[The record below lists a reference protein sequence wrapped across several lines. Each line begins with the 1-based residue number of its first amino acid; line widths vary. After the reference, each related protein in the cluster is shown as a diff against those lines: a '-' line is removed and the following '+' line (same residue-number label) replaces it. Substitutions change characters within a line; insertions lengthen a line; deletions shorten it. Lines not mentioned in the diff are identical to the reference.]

1 MADPLD
7 ELAVVPPAEFVA
19 ARTRIAADLKAAG
32 DTEAAARIAKLRKP
46 NQLHWAINVT
56 VREHPDLAAAW
67 AAAAEHARSASG
79 ADLRPALAA
88 VRDAA
93 AALAKAVGR
102 TASAGDAAQILA
114 QAAADP
120 DLAAA
125 VASGTV
131 GFDVADRPAV
141 RASPGTARS
150 KPKPKPKP
158 KPEPDRTAEL
168 RARAEQAL
176 ADARVARDE
185 AHQHLTQAESDLED
199 AAAELDAA
207 RARLQ
212 QAERDHLAAQR
223 RRAAAERL
231 LVEADD
237 ALTQAEKRLDR

>member
-150 KPKPKPKP
+150 KPKPKP
-158 KPEPDRTAEL
+158 EPDRTAEL

-199 AAAELDAA
+199 AASELDAA